1 MGVEFPDDHDII
13 VRRLGAGE
21 NASMRALNE
30 LFGRV
35 FDERETYSGAPPDEA
50 WLERWLGRPDH
61 IALVADVDGNP
72 VGGLVAYELVKFEQA
87 RCEIY
92 IYDLAIDEAWRR
104 RGLATAL
111 IERVQAIAAQ
121 VGAWVVYVQADY
133 VDAPAVALYEKLGVR
148 EEVLHFDLAPKR

>member
-1 MGVEFPDDHDII
+1 MTLDHDIT
-13 VRRLGAGE
+13 VRRLGASDLK
-21 NASMRALNE
+21 SMRALNE

-35 FDERETYSGAPPDEA
+35 FDERETYSGAPPDEV

-61 IALVADVDGNP
+61 IALVAEVDGNP

-87 RCEIY
+87 RSEIY

-111 IERVQAIAAQ
+111 IERVQATAAQ

-148 EEVLHFDLAPKR
+148 EEVLHFDITPKQTCVT

>member
-1 MGVEFPDDHDII
+1 MTLDRDII
-13 VRRLGAGE
+13 LRRLGTGDLK
-21 NASMRALNE
+21 SMRALNE

-35 FDERETYSGAPPDEA
+35 FDERETYVAKPPDEA
-50 WLERWLGRPDH
+50 WLERWLGRSDH
-61 IALVADVDGNP
+61 IALVAEVDGQP
-72 VGGLVAYELVKFEQA
+72 VGGLVAYELAKFEQA
-87 RCEIY
+87 RSEIY

-111 IERVQAIAAQ
+111 IERVQVTAAQ

-148 EEVLHFDLAPKR
+148 EEVLHFDIAPKR